1 MRCTVFASPGFKP
14 KASNPS
20 KSIEVKIVIVS
31 KKFQVKVTHFCL
43 KKDTHPE
50 TLLLYDYREI
60 LKKEVLSLPPY
71 STIHSR
77 KGFYKSPRRL
87 EILKSTLIYLRTF
100 AHLKKNN

>member
-31 KKFQVKVTHFCL
+31 KKLLVKVTHFCL

-50 TLLLYDYREI
+50 TLLLCDYREI
-60 LKKEVLSLPPY
+60 LKNKT
-71 STIHSR
+71 STPT
-77 KGFYKSPRRL
+77 FL
-87 EILKSTLIYLRTF
+87 ELRIPEKVTTISHNGCQYGK
-100 AHLKKNN
+100 AR